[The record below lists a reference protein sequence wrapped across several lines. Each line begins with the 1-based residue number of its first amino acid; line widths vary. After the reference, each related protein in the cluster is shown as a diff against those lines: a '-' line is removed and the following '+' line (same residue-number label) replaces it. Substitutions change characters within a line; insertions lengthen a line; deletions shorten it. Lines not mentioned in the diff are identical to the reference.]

1 MGYRSSM
8 PIIELKL
15 TGPDSQRE
23 AMLALWPE
31 VKRVAGQ
38 NMIFEGTEGLP
49 AQIARTLQERQYSLT
64 LSEQFTG
71 GLVALQLS
79 RANAP
84 LLASEVVPPQKK
96 RWRKRHT
103 G

>member
-64 LSEQFTG
+64 LSEQFTAG
-71 GLVALQLS
+71 TVALQLS
-79 RANAP
+79 RANARCWPVKWCP
-84 LLASEVVPPQKK
+84 LRRK
-96 RWRKRHT
+96 RWRKPRT

>member
-1 MGYRSSM
+1 
-8 PIIELKL
+8 
-15 TGPDSQRE
+15 
-23 AMLALWPE
+23 MLALWPE

-84 LLASEVVPPQKK
+84 LLASEVVPPGRNAGANGTLDNRTTRQPLC
-96 RWRKRHT
+96 RAGAGGIGFRKRT
-103 G
+103 Y